1 MDVVTP
7 SHCQRRKLADIR
19 TCRRWSQLRALVGK
33 QSNATVTL
41 LVAVRVTRFGETRP
55 QSNTL
60 RVFGSTTR
68 VTRVSLT
75 DMHNINNPALQVERL
90 VLLSDKS
97 NLFYQGHTVLRSSRD
112 VSTFLLVAISI
123 ENREL
128 SHTTREATARTPE
141 ATTLA
146 TLGWLLVLPNWDNTS
161 AGSWCSTAMF
171 ALSELTRAIRVVLPN
186 TLSVSAAYGK
196 NLIKCAFPK
205 NGVGTYRY

>member
-7 SHCQRRKLADIR
+7 SRCQRRKLADIR

-75 DMHNINNPALQVERL
+75 DMHNINNPDLQVERL
-90 VLLSDKS
+90 VLLSYKS
-97 NLFYQGHTVLRSSRD
+97 NLFYQGHTVLRSSTIRCQYFFACSD
-112 VSTFLLVAISI
+112 FHRKQRTVTYDTRGHCKDTRGHHASNTCTPHKLDGYSCCLTG
-123 ENREL
+123 
-128 SHTTREATARTPE
+128 TTLPPVLGVRQRCSRCRNWPVPYESYCRTP
-141 ATTLA
+141 
-146 TLGWLLVLPNWDNTS
+146 S
-161 AGSWCSTAMF
+161 AWARSMEKIW
-171 ALSELTRAIRVVLPN
+171 
-186 TLSVSAAYGK
+186 
-196 NLIKCAFPK
+196 
-205 NGVGTYRY
+205 